1 MKKTDFIQ
9 RYNQPNISRRNFVR
23 TSAGISL
30 AVASGSFLTI
40 TDISKKHSLEEK
52 LTSILN
58 KKSSIVIGQA
68 ILETPQQGLQY
79 TNLVSSIMNSLKL
92 STHSLA
98 SISKKELSIRLKEQT
113 TSDFDRG
120 EIINVTGW
128 VIGHT
133 EAQLCL
139 LAAHR
144 NTST

>member
-9 RYNQPNISRRNFVR
+9 SYNQPNISRRNFVR

-40 TDISKKHSLEEK
+40 SDISKKQALEEK
-52 LTSILN
+52 LISILN
-58 KKSSIVIGQA
+58 HNSSIAIGQE
-68 ILETPQQGLQY
+68 ILKTPKYRLQY
-79 TNLVSSIMNSLKL
+79 TNLLPSIMNSLKL

-120 EIINVTGW
+120 EIINITGW
-128 VIGHT
+128 AIGHT

-144 NTST
+144 NTLT